1 MKSILKAL
9 VAMFGIIVARIILS
23 VTFTDQVGEVFS
35 KVSIGLLFYYFIFKF
50 IKSRSIATD

>member
-23 VTFTDQVGEVFS
+23 VAFTDQVGEVFS
-35 KVSIGLLFYYFIFKF
+35 KVSTGILIYYFICKF
-50 IKSRSIATD
+50 IKSRSIAAN

>member
-23 VTFTDQVGEVFS
+23 VAFTDQVGEVFFRIS
-35 KVSIGLLFYYFIFKF
+35 VGIMFYYFICKF
-50 IKSRSIATD
+50 IKSRSKATN